1 LISDELRRIGYLC
14 EDEAPRR
21 RERMRVRAT
30 AGICLAATMVA
41 ASGAQPARASPPPL
55 SGSRSITLITGD
67 RLLVSPDGTAASR
80 LPAPGRDQ
88 IPLLSQFVGGHLE
101 VVPADAVPLL
111 NGDRLDRRLF
121 DIAELLADGYDDARG
136 SLPLIITYAGA
147 NPASAL
153 RAVAGGAPVRDLD
166 TINGAAVRVDTAR
179 TAAVWQSLTGGQL
192 RPAYRKVWL
201 DGVARPSIDVSVPLV
216 GAPAAW
222 AAGYTGGAVP
232 VGVLDT
238 GVDATHPDLAQS
250 VAASADFTDGG
261 DGIDRV
267 GHGTH
272 VASIIA
278 GSGAASAGRYRG
290 MAPDVRLYAAKVCRA
305 DGCPESSILAGMQ
318 WAARD
323 EGLKVVNLS
332 LGRPDEPGTDL
343 LEQAVDMLSARYG
356 TLFVVAAGNDHGR
369 VSSPGSADAALTVGA
384 STMEDTVAA
393 FSGRGPRPGDGG
405 VKPDLV
411 APGVGI
417 VAARSRASS
426 LPPLDPDGL
435 YTRLSGTSM
444 AAAHVTG
451 AAALLAQEHPDW
463 TPALLKA
470 GLMNAATPISGGSAD
485 QAGADQ
491 AGADQAGADQAGADQ
506 AGADRAGAGRLDVAK
521 AVASPVL
528 AQPASLS
535 FGRTDAPSTQ
545 TVTYRNSG
553 PAPVTL
559 DLSLASNGPAGAFAL
574 DADRLT
580 VPAGGDASVV
590 VGADLQVPGAAV
602 RVTGTLTASG
612 GDVSIRTPIAT
623 ERAPEMYRLTVRY
636 RDRAGAPAPLTYG
649 GAYALDGT
657 SWTRLPNA
665 GGAGTVS
672 LPKGTYM
679 LDAKIFGDGDVS
691 LLNQPA
697 LVLDKDTTVDM
708 DARLGR
714 PIQVPAPRAGA
725 AQVYAHVGVT
735 FGPAR
740 AGTRLECATFDGLY
754 TAQIG
759 GIGDV
764 RGFRTDV
771 AGSWAQMGSDGTARN
786 SPYLYSLAWSVDN
799 RYVTGFAR
807 TIRPRDLATV
817 RAEYGA
823 DAPGA
828 TGTMSLPFAHAG
840 DTSRGSGYT
849 STFDL
854 PFARTEYHN
863 AGDGLTWGARFGAAS
878 GPFTAYTPGR
888 TFVQAWNR
896 KVFGP
901 AFPPPNPWANEVS
914 RTGDALT
921 VNPSWFS
928 DSSGEHGG
936 PSMDAAH
943 HLTVVRDGAVISDTR
958 SPSVAVT
965 VQPAA
970 GVFTVTDES
979 TRAGTYS
986 TTSRTAWTFRSGRVA
1001 KRTML
1006 PLSAIRF
1013 TPGPGNVLS
1022 FAVQH
1027 QSGSAAGPTTAFRL
1041 QVSYDDGQTWRNVL
1055 CVRVGDRG
1063 VAILRPPAAEGFVS
1077 LKASAADAAGDRVEQ
1092 RIVRAY

>member
-1 LISDELRRIGYLC
+1 
-14 EDEAPRR
+14 
-21 RERMRVRAT
+21 MRVRAT

-41 ASGAQPARASPPPL
+41 AAGAQPAHASPPPL
-55 SGSRSITLITGD
+55 SGSRSVTLITGD

-80 LPAPGRDQ
+80 LPAPGRDR

-101 VVPADAVPLL
+101 VVPADAVPML
-111 NGDRLDRRLF
+111 NDDRLDHRLF
-121 DIAELLADGYDDARG
+121 DVTELLADGYDDARG
-136 SLPLIITYAGA
+136 SLPLIITYAGT
-147 NPASAL
+147 NPAAAL

-166 TINGAAVRVDTAR
+166 TINGAAVRIDTAR
-179 TAAVWQSLTGGQL
+179 TAAVWQSITGGQL

-238 GVDATHPDLAQS
+238 GVDATHPDLAQA
-250 VAASADFTDGG
+250 VAASADLTDGG
-261 DGIDRV
+261 DGIDRA

-290 MAPDVRLYAAKVCRA
+290 MAPDVQLYAAKVCRA

-323 EGLKVVNLS
+323 QGLKVVNLS

-343 LEQAVDMLSARYG
+343 LEQAVDTLSARYG

-369 VSSPGSADAALTVGA
+369 VSSPASADAALAVGA

-393 FSGRGPRPGDGG
+393 FSGRGPRTGDGG
-405 VKPDLV
+405 LKPDLV

-417 VAARSRASS
+417 VAARSRAST

-444 AAAHVTG
+444 AAAHVAG
-451 AAALLAQEHPDW
+451 AAAILAQEHPDW
-463 TPALLKA
+463 TPARLKA
-470 GLMNAATPISGGSAD
+470 GLMNAATPLSG
-485 QAGADQ
+485 AGADQ
-491 AGADQAGADQAGADQ
+491 
-506 AGADRAGAGRLDVAK
+506 AGAGRLDVAK
-521 AVASPVL
+521 AVATPLSV
-528 AQPASLS
+528 QPASLS
-535 FGRTDAPSTQ
+535 FGRPDDASTQ

-553 PAPVTL
+553 PTPVTL
-559 DLSLASNGPAGAFAL
+559 DLSLASNWPLGMLTL
-574 DADRLT
+574 DADRVT

-590 VGADLQVPGAAV
+590 VRAGPRVPGAAA
-602 RVTGTLTASG
+602 RITGALTASG
-612 GDVSIRTPIAT
+612 GDVSIRTPVAT
-623 ERAPEMYRLTVRY
+623 ERATQTYRLTIRY
-636 RDRAGAPAPLTYG
+636 RDRAGAPAAGTYG
-649 GAYALDGT
+649 GAYALDGS

-714 PIQVPAPRAGA
+714 PVQVAAPRAGA

-740 AGTRLECATFDGLY
+740 AGTRLEGATFDDLY

-759 GIGDV
+759 GTGDV
-764 RGFRTDV
+764 PGFRTDV
-771 AGSWAQMGSDGTARN
+771 AGSWARAGPDGTARN

-807 TIRPRDLATV
+807 TIRPQDLATV
-817 RAEYGA
+817 QAEYGA

-840 DTSRGSGYT
+840 DASRGSGYT

-854 PFARTEYHN
+854 PFARTEYYN
-863 AGDGLTWGARFGAAS
+863 AGAGLTWGARFGAAG
-878 GPFTAYTPGR
+878 GPFTAYAPGR
-888 TFVQAWNR
+888 TYAQTWNR

-914 RTGDALT
+914 RTGDTLT

-936 PSMDAAH
+936 PSVDAVH
-943 HLTVVRDGAVISDTR
+943 HLTVARDGAVVSDTR

-965 VQPAA
+965 VPAAA
-970 GVFTVTDES
+970 GVFTITDES

-986 TTSRTAWTFRSGRVA
+986 TMSRTAWTFRSGRVA

-1013 TPGPGNVLS
+1013 TPGAGNVLS
-1022 FAVQH
+1022 FGVQH
-1027 QSGSAAGPTTAFRL
+1027 QSGSSAGPTTAFRL
-1041 QVSYDDGQTWRNVL
+1041 QVSYDDGQTWRNAL

-1063 VAILRPPAAEGFVS
+1063 VAILRPPAAGGFVS
-1077 LKASAADAAGDRVEQ
+1077 LQASAADAAGDSVEQ
-1092 RIVRAY
+1092 TIVRAY

>member
-1 LISDELRRIGYLC
+1 
-14 EDEAPRR
+14 
-21 RERMRVRAT
+21 MRVRAT

-41 ASGAQPARASPPPL
+41 AAGAQPAHASPPPL
-55 SGSRSITLITGD
+55 SGSRSVTLITGD

-80 LPAPGRDQ
+80 LPAPGRDR
-88 IPLLSQFVGGHLE
+88 IPLLSQFVGGHLD

-111 NGDRLDRRLF
+111 NDDRLDHRLF
-121 DIAELLADGYDDARG
+121 DVTELLADGYDDARG
-136 SLPLIITYAGA
+136 SLPLIITYAGT
-147 NPASAL
+147 NPAAAL

-166 TINGAAVRVDTAR
+166 TINGAAVRIDTAR
-179 TAAVWQSLTGGQL
+179 TAAVWQSITGGQL

-238 GVDATHPDLAQS
+238 GVDATHPDLAQA
-250 VAASADFTDGG
+250 VAASADLTDGG
-261 DGIDRV
+261 DGIDRA

-290 MAPDVRLYAAKVCRA
+290 MAPDVQLYAAKVCRA

-323 EGLKVVNLS
+323 QGLKVVNLS

-343 LEQAVDMLSARYG
+343 LEQAVDTLSARYG

-369 VSSPGSADAALTVGA
+369 VSSPASADAALAVGA

-393 FSGRGPRPGDGG
+393 FSGRGPRTGDGG
-405 VKPDLV
+405 LKPDLV

-417 VAARSRASS
+417 VAARSRAST

-444 AAAHVTG
+444 AAAHVAG
-451 AAALLAQEHPDW
+451 AAAILAQEHPDW
-463 TPALLKA
+463 TPARLKA
-470 GLMNAATPISGGSAD
+470 GLMNAATPLSG
-485 QAGADQ
+485 AGADQ
-491 AGADQAGADQAGADQ
+491 
-506 AGADRAGAGRLDVAK
+506 AGAGRLDVAK
-521 AVASPVL
+521 AVASPLSV
-528 AQPASLS
+528 QPGSLS
-535 FGRTDAPSTQ
+535 FGRPDDASTQ

-553 PAPVTL
+553 PTPVTL
-559 DLSLASNGPAGAFAL
+559 DLSLASNWPSGMLTL
-574 DADRLT
+574 DADRVT

-590 VGADLQVPGAAV
+590 VRAGPRVPGTAA
-602 RVTGTLTASG
+602 RITGALTASG
-612 GDVSIRTPIAT
+612 GDVSIRTPVAT
-623 ERAPEMYRLTVRY
+623 ERATQTYRLTIRY
-636 RDRAGAPAPLTYG
+636 RDRAGAPAAGTYG
-649 GAYALDGT
+649 GAYALDGS

-714 PIQVPAPRAGA
+714 PVQVAAPRAGA

-740 AGTRLECATFDGLY
+740 AGTRLEGATFDDLY

-759 GIGDV
+759 GTGDV
-764 RGFRTDV
+764 PGFRTDV
-771 AGSWAQMGSDGTARN
+771 AGSWARAGPDGTARN

-807 TIRPRDLATV
+807 TIRPQDLATV
-817 RAEYGA
+817 QAEYGA

-840 DTSRGSGYT
+840 DASRGSGYT

-854 PFARTEYHN
+854 PFARTEYYN
-863 AGDGLTWGARFGAAS
+863 AGAGLTWGARFGAAS
-878 GPFTAYTPGR
+878 GPFTAYAPGR
-888 TFVQAWNR
+888 TYAQTWNR

-914 RTGDALT
+914 RTGDTLT

-936 PSMDAAH
+936 PSVDAVH
-943 HLTVVRDGAVISDTR
+943 HLTVARDGAVVSDTR

-965 VQPAA
+965 VPAAA
-970 GVFTVTDES
+970 GVFTITDES

-986 TTSRTAWTFRSGRVA
+986 TMSRTAWTFRSGRVA

-1013 TPGPGNVLS
+1013 TPGAGNVLS
-1022 FAVQH
+1022 FGVQH
-1027 QSGSAAGPTTAFRL
+1027 QSGSSAGPTTAFRL
-1041 QVSYDDGQTWRNVL
+1041 QVSYDDGQTWRNAL

-1063 VAILRPPAAEGFVS
+1063 VAILRPPAAGGFVS
-1077 LKASAADAAGDRVEQ
+1077 LQASAADAAGDSVEQ
-1092 RIVRAY
+1092 TIVRAY

>member
-1 LISDELRRIGYLC
+1 
-14 EDEAPRR
+14 
-21 RERMRVRAT
+21 MRVRAT
-30 AGICLAATMVA
+30 AGICLAATIVA
-41 ASGAQPARASPPPL
+41 AAGAQPAHASPFPL
-55 SGSRSITLITGD
+55 SASRSVTLITGD
-67 RLLVSPDGTAASR
+67 HLLVSPDGTAASR

-111 NGDRLDRRLF
+111 NDDRLDRRLF
-121 DIAELLADGYDDARG
+121 DVTELLADGYDDARG
-136 SLPLIITYAGA
+136 GLPLIITYAGI
-147 NPASAL
+147 NPSSAL
-153 RAVAGGAPVRDLD
+153 RAVAAGTPVRDLD

-179 TAAVWQSLTGGQL
+179 TAAVWRSLTGGEL

-250 VAASADFTDGG
+250 MAASADFTDDG
-261 DGIDRV
+261 DGVDRA

-278 GSGAASAGRYRG
+278 GSGATSAGRYRG

-343 LEQAVDMLSARYG
+343 LEQAVDTLSARFG

-369 VSSPGSADAALTVGA
+369 VSSPASADAALAVGA
-384 STMEDTVAA
+384 STMEDAVAA
-393 FSGRGPRPGDGG
+393 FSGRGQRPGDGAL
-405 VKPDLV
+405 KPDLV
-411 APGVGI
+411 APGVAI
-417 VAARSRASS
+417 VAARSRAST

-444 AAAHVTG
+444 AAAHVAG
-451 AAALLAQEHPDW
+451 AAALLAQEHPEW

-470 GLMNAATPISGGSAD
+470 GLVNAATPLPRV
-485 QAGADQ
+485 GADP
-491 AGADQAGADQAGADQ
+491 GGVDEG
-506 AGADRAGAGRLDVAK
+506 GAGRLDVAK

-528 AQPASLS
+528 AQPASVS
-535 FGRTDAPSTQ
+535 FGRSDAPSTQ
-545 TVTYRNSG
+545 IVTYRNAG
-553 PAPVTL
+553 PTPVTL
-559 DLSLASNGPAGAFAL
+559 DLSLASDGPAGVFTL

-590 VGADLQVPGAAV
+590 VRADSQAPGAAA
-602 RVTGTLTASG
+602 RVTGALTASG
-612 GDVSIRTPIAT
+612 RDVSIRTPIAT
-623 ERAPEMYRLTVRY
+623 ERPETYRLTVRY
-636 RDRAGAPAPLTYG
+636 RDRAGTPAARTYG

-679 LDAKIFGDGDVS
+679 LDAKIFGVGDVS
-691 LLNQPA
+691 VLNQPA

-714 PIQVPAPRAGA
+714 PVQVPAPRAGA

-740 AGTRLECATFDGLY
+740 AGTRLEGGTFDGLY

-759 GIGDV
+759 GTADV
-764 RGFRTDV
+764 PGFRTVV
-771 AGSWAQMGSDGTARN
+771 AGSWAQVGPDGTARN
-786 SPYLYSLAWSVDN
+786 SPYLYSLAWSVGN

-807 TIRPRDLATV
+807 TIRPQDLATV
-817 RAEYGA
+817 HAEYGA

-828 TGTMSLPFAHAG
+828 TGTMSLPFAYAG
-840 DTSRGSGYT
+840 EASRGSGYT

-854 PFARTEYHN
+854 PFARTEYYN
-863 AGDGLTWGARFGAAS
+863 ASAGLAWGALFGAAG
-878 GPFTAYTPGR
+878 GPFIAYAPGH
-888 TFVQAWNR
+888 TYAQAWNR

-914 RTGDALT
+914 RTGDTLT

-943 HLTVVRDGAVISDTR
+943 HLTVVRDGAVVSDTR

-965 VQPAA
+965 VPPAA
-970 GVFTVTDES
+970 GAFTITDEN

-986 TTSRTAWTFRSGRVA
+986 TMSRTAWTFRSGRVA
-1001 KRTML
+1001 MRTML

-1013 TPGPGNVLS
+1013 RPGPGNVLS

-1027 QSGSAAGPTTAFRL
+1027 QNGSSAGPTIAFRL

-1063 VAILRPPAAEGFVS
+1063 VAIPRPPAAGGFVS
-1077 LKASAADAAGDRVEQ
+1077 LKASAADAAGNRIEQ
-1092 RIVRAY
+1092 TIVRAY